1 MHGNSF
7 PSLFGI
13 VCVFEQCSALTVSSN
28 RQRSSPL
35 VHPIGGAGKNFSR
48 SVKIDLYQLFMGNLG
63 IELKRSLSLPI
74 IFVRLDA
81 RASQEPE

>member
-28 RQRSSPL
+28 RHRSSPPA
-35 VHPIGGAGKNFSR
+35 HPIGSAGENFSC
-48 SVKIDLYQLFMGNLG
+48 SGKIDLYQLFMGNPV
-63 IELKRSLSLPI
+63 IELKR
-74 IFVRLDA
+74 
-81 RASQEPE
+81 